1 MFDVNPRIDG
11 DSLSLNMTES
21 DSTMRFDLALESSD
35 MYGID
40 PFEAKHMIEGIK
52 AAVDS
57 NWMAIA
63 KKIGLSRNAVAH
75 MEAASD
81 MSLNSIAPVAWH
93 HGRLDAIHFLDL
105 HGRHVI

>member
-21 DSTMRFDLALESSD
+21 DSTMCFDLALESSD
-35 MYGID
+35 MHGID

-57 NWMAIA
+57 NWMPSQ
-63 KKIGLSRNAVAH
+63 K
-75 MEAASD
+75 
-81 MSLNSIAPVAWH
+81 
-93 HGRLDAIHFLDL
+93 RLD
-105 HGRHVI
+105 